1 MDQYFDALQKSHTR
15 EGILGSVNET
25 KEEFLEKGKKAQ
37 IGEIR
42 TWKGV
47 KFQKQ
52 PNGGWTPVKADKKKG
67 HYEEFVDADT
77 GEVVKVWKED
87 ASESSLSV
95 EEELAD
101 IERQLSVGEMSNSK
115 VSDPEIGGAEGS
127 KKINGF
133 DVHFD
138 LDFADKAI
146 TIHIKDAENKPV
158 VAKDIWYGSG
168 KTKGQAIQEALS
180 LIKEKVSNDK
190 PASEK
195 EIGLTYQ
202 EKIKLDNE
210 ARKEFSAI
218 EGEFKSALE
227 SLKDRYDERK
237 QLEIDQEQEVGS
249 LYVAGKDE
257 EAEKLAQDYGE
268 KFNTIDDEIGMLN
281 SKIDELKPKYIQARQ
296 EYNKKADEIWN

>member
-15 EGILGSVNET
+15 EGILSSVSET
-25 KEEFLEKGKKAQ
+25 KEEFFEKGKKAQ

-52 PNGGWTPVKADKKKG
+52 PNGGWIPVKADKKRG

-77 GEVVKVWKED
+77 GEVVKVWRED
-87 ASESSLSV
+87 PSKKESSF
-95 EEELAD
+95 EE
-101 IERQLSVGEMSNSK
+101 
-115 VSDPEIGGAEGS
+115 
-127 KKINGF
+127 
-133 DVHFD
+133 
-138 LDFADKAI
+138 
-146 TIHIKDAENKPV
+146 
-158 VAKDIWYGSG
+158 
-168 KTKGQAIQEALS
+168 QETG
-180 LIKEKVSNDK
+180 LI
-190 PASEK
+190 
-195 EIGLTYQ
+195 YQ

-210 ARKEFSAI
+210 ARKEFTAI
-218 EGEFKSALE
+218 ESEFKSVLE
-227 SLKDRYDERK
+227 NLKDKYDERK

-296 EYNKKADEIWN
+296 EYNKKADEIWD